1 MMDGIPCSVS
11 VVILTISTSLFHL
24 LAYSTRKIAEKIP
37 IGTASN
43 RDNNVITTVL
53 INAGMTDALSDV
65 YLSAN
70 KSRLICGIPLI
81 RIYAIKKINTRNVS
95 EAQK

>member
-1 MMDGIPCSVS
+1 MIDGIPCNVS
-11 VVILTISTSLFHL
+11 VVILTISTSLFPL
-24 LAYSTRKIAEKIP
+24 FAYSTRKIAEKMP

-43 RDNNVITTVL
+43 SDNSVMTTVL
-53 INAGMTDALSDV
+53 ISAGMTDALSDV